1 MSKLVSTNPF
11 TEKINAS
18 FDTLTREE
26 LSIKI
31 DLAESA
37 FQQWKKVPKS
47 EKKALFLKLADL
59 MEIKQK
65 ELAEIQTQ
73 EMGML
78 FGYSFGGIGG
88 TIKLTRWFANNF
100 ETILANEI
108 QSAE

>member
-1 MSKLVSTNPF
+1 MSKLISTNPF
-11 TEKINAS
+11 TEEINAT
-18 FDTLTREE
+18 FETLSREE
-26 LSIKI
+26 LSTKI

-78 FGYSFGGIGG
+78 FGYSF
-88 TIKLTRWFANNF
+88 
-100 ETILANEI
+100 
-108 QSAE
+108 